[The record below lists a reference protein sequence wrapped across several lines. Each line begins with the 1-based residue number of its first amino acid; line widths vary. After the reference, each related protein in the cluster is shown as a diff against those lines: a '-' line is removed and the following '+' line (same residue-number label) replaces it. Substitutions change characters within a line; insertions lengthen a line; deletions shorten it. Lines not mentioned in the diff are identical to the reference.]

1 MWKKIRVSILL
12 LILAWAAFSTWQ
24 DMNQDWN
31 KSVIVLLHPIN
42 ADGDA
47 TTAKYIEQISIEN
60 LEQAQHFL
68 AENSR
73 QFRGQAI
80 FFDFQLGRTLTQLPP
95 KVPAS
100 NSMLNNILWSLK
112 FRYYAWKQHQSADGS
127 PDVTLY
133 LNFYNPQKTNVLKH
147 SVALQ
152 RGRIGA
158 VNLFAAEKYRGSN
171 QVVATHELLH
181 TFGATDK
188 YDMLSGQ
195 PIYPLG
201 YAEPDRKPLYPQN
214 MAEIMGGYIPLSESK
229 SVTPKS
235 LQYTMMSPTTAQE
248 IGWIK

>member
-60 LEQAQHFL
+60 LDQTQHFL
-68 AENSR
+68 EENSR

-152 RGRIGA
+152 RGRIGV

-214 MAEIMGGYIPLSESK
+214 IAEIMGGYIPLSESK